1 MKGPQG
7 TLFGK
12 NTASGA
18 LQFLTVK
25 PNLDSTEGF
34 IELQGGSESF
44 YHLKGAANIPI
55 VEGTSAFR
63 LTGGVTHRDGY
74 MENISTG
81 SDLNDRDRFN
91 LRAQYLYDNEGFSA
105 RVIGDYSELNELCC
119 ASSNI
124 FDGPGDT
131 TAAFLAAGGAL
142 PPTDNLP
149 GASFI
154 MPLDFVAGL
163 VGFTGTPV
171 ILADRYN
178 DDVVAQDIDPSADL
192 VESGVSVELNWDLT
206 DTLTLTS
213 ISAVRSYRSETLVDA
228 DFGALQVLNLSGGE
242 TDQDT
247 KTQEFRLTGSY
258 GEQISYVA
266 GIYYFDQQLDNITRL
281 GLGPVANVLLSGGQ
295 TTSALVGG
303 AAGCAAAFISDVVC
317 NGPAFAPGESS
328 TNVSSQDQSSFA
340 VFGQA
345 DFFISETLILTAGVR

>member
-25 PNLDSTEGF
+25 PKLDSTEGF
-34 IELQGGSESF
+34 IEFQGGSESF
-44 YHLKGAANIPI
+44 YHFKGAANIPV

-74 MENISTG
+74 MENIATG

-91 LRAQYLYDNEGFSA
+91 LRAQYLYDDNEGFSA

-124 FDGPGDT
+124 LDGPGDST
-131 TAAFLAAGGAL
+131 PAFLAAGGAL
-142 PPTDNLP
+142 PPTSNLP

-154 MPLDFVAGL
+154 MPLDVVAGL

-171 ILADRYN
+171 VLADRYN
-178 DDVVAQDIDPSADL
+178 DDVVTQDIDPYADL
-192 VESGVSVELNWDLT
+192 VESGLSVELNWDLT

-213 ISAVRSYRSETLVDA
+213 ISAVRSYRSETLVAA
-228 DFGALQVLNLSGGE
+228 DFGALPVLKLSGGE

-258 GEQISYVA
+258 GEQMSYATKV
-266 GIYYFDQQLDNITRL
+266 RL
-281 GLGPVANVLLSGGQ
+281 LRLAK
-295 TTSALVGG
+295 
-303 AAGCAAAFISDVVC
+303 I
-317 NGPAFAPGESS
+317 
-328 TNVSSQDQSSFA
+328 
-340 VFGQA
+340 
-345 DFFISETLILTAGVR
+345 